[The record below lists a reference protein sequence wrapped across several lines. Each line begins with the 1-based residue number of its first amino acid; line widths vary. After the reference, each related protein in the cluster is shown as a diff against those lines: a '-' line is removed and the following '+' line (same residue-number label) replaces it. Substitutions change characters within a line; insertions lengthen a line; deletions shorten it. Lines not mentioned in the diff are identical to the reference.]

1 MSEKG
6 HERPLRDVGIRKG
19 SFFFGSTWLFGAGCG
34 DPARF
39 SQDVPG
45 GVRAKSPHRRLRIPG
60 SGRDHRDVDHAGDH
74 RRDGGGLGDRRND
87 PVPVPAPQG
96 RTEHWVLVKPAVK
109 AFGAAGEAPQGE
121 NHERRRRQHGQGDPQ
136 DPEADEHKTRDDQ
149 QRTPNRWLAQ
159 CRTCPGGIARSPFR
173 GRLPAI
179 ICRAARSGS
188 SPVSGAEPQ
197 QGT

>member
-1 MSEKG
+1 
-6 HERPLRDVGIRKG
+6 
-19 SFFFGSTWLFGAGCG
+19 
-34 DPARF
+34 
-39 SQDVPG
+39 
-45 GVRAKSPHRRLRIPG
+45 
-60 SGRDHRDVDHAGDH
+60 
-74 RRDGGGLGDRRND
+74 
-87 PVPVPAPQG
+87 
-96 RTEHWVLVKPAVK
+96 VK

-179 ICRAARSGS
+179 CRAARSGS
-188 SPVSGAEPQ
+188 SPVSGTEPQ
-197 QGT
+197 QGTGVMPLMPPSGLIHGDMSIYPSPSKRFPLLAQRGFLKHAAVRRLFPFPAPKALPQNPGL